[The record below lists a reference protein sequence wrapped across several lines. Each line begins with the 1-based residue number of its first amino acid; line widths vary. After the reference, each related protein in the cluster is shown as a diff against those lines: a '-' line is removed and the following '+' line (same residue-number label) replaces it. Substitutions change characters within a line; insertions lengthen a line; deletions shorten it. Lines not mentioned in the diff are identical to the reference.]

1 MSYILLGVSYIL
13 LGDYMKIIKY
23 LGLFLL
29 ICFTF
34 FYTEKVVNVINNN
47 DELMIDI
54 KDRAINY
61 EIEAI
66 DAVIDNDTIIPG
78 KYGKVV
84 NIDKSYYNMKSSK
97 VFNDKLLFYDIVKP
111 NISLKDNNDKY
122 IIGGNPKFKNVSLI
136 YILNNNIESNINL
149 INSINYRINIF
160 LNYEFML
167 KNINMLNSLNNHDI
181 YNYGND
187 GIYTEDNVI
196 MGNNIIN
203 NRTNNRSI
211 YCLARTRNDNTINMC
226 SKNRMYTIIPSI
238 DRNYSDIKSNI
249 KNGSIIMI
257 NNIKEL
263 DVIVNYIN
271 SKGYN
276 IVSLSELLSEEIK

>member
-1 MSYILLGVSYIL
+1 
-13 LGDYMKIIKY
+13 MKIIKY

-61 EIEAI
+61 EIEAM

>member
-1 MSYILLGVSYIL
+1 MSYIL

-122 IIGGNPKFKNVSLI
+122 IICGNPKFKNVSLI

-187 GIYTEDNVI
+187 AIYTEDNVI

>member
-1 MSYILLGVSYIL
+1 MSYIL

-187 GIYTEDNVI
+187 GNYTEDNVI

-203 NRTNNRSI
+203 NRTNNRSV
-211 YCLARTRNDNTINMC
+211 YCLARTRNDNIINMC
-226 SKNRMYTIIPSI
+226 SKNKMYTIIPSI

>member
-1 MSYILLGVSYIL
+1 
-13 LGDYMKIIKY
+13 MKIIKY

-66 DAVIDNDTIIPG
+66 DAIINDDTIIPG

-136 YILNNNIESNINL
+136 YILNNNIES
-149 INSINYRINIF
+149 YIF
-160 LNYEFML
+160 KL
-167 KNINMLNSLNNHDI
+167 
-181 YNYGND
+181 
-187 GIYTEDNVI
+187 
-196 MGNNIIN
+196 
-203 NRTNNRSI
+203 
-211 YCLARTRNDNTINMC
+211 
-226 SKNRMYTIIPSI
+226 
-238 DRNYSDIKSNI
+238 
-249 KNGSIIMI
+249 
-257 NNIKEL
+257 
-263 DVIVNYIN
+263 
-271 SKGYN
+271 
-276 IVSLSELLSEEIK
+276 

>member
-1 MSYILLGVSYIL
+1 MSYIL

-97 VFNDKLLFYDIVKP
+97 VFNDKLLFYDIVKT
-111 NISLKDNNDKY
+111 NISLKDNNDKS
-122 IIGGNPKFKNVSLI
+122 FSE
-136 YILNNNIESNINL
+136 IERL
-149 INSINYRINIF
+149 LFCYDEYVPF
-160 LNYEFML
+160 LY
-167 KNINMLNSLNNHDI
+167 
-181 YNYGND
+181 
-187 GIYTEDNVI
+187 V
-196 MGNNIIN
+196 
-203 NRTNNRSI
+203 
-211 YCLARTRNDNTINMC
+211 
-226 SKNRMYTIIPSI
+226 
-238 DRNYSDIKSNI
+238 
-249 KNGSIIMI
+249 
-257 NNIKEL
+257 
-263 DVIVNYIN
+263 
-271 SKGYN
+271 
-276 IVSLSELLSEEIK
+276 

>member
-1 MSYILLGVSYIL
+1 
-13 LGDYMKIIKY
+13 MKIIKY

-111 NISLKDNNDKY
+111 NISPTILPKNAPNIDNGFN
-122 IIGGNPKFKNVSLI
+122 
-136 YILNNNIESNINL
+136 
-149 INSINYRINIF
+149 
-160 LNYEFML
+160 
-167 KNINMLNSLNNHDI
+167 
-181 YNYGND
+181 
-187 GIYTEDNVI
+187 
-196 MGNNIIN
+196 
-203 NRTNNRSI
+203 
-211 YCLARTRNDNTINMC
+211 CL
-226 SKNRMYTIIPSI
+226 P
-238 DRNYSDIKSNI
+238 IK
-249 KNGSIIMI
+249 
-257 NNIKEL
+257 L
-263 DVIVNYIN
+263 
-271 SKGYN
+271 
-276 IVSLSELLSEEIK
+276 

>member
-1 MSYILLGVSYIL
+1 MSYIL

-187 GIYTEDNVI
+187 GNYTEDNVI

-203 NRTNNRSI
+203 NRTNNRSV

-226 SKNRMYTIIPSI
+226 SKNKMYTIIPSI

-276 IVSLSELLSEEIK
+276 IVSLRELLIEEIK